1 MSYKAIFIFFR
12 ERITMRPTCSS
23 LGNIQCLCVGGKRFV
38 STCWGLPH
46 IARNNLESALP
57 AIRVGHPRRRLREIH
72 VASFWTE
79 VWHLVTISLPW
90 LVNPHAPRWRD
101 AYITWAIVVA
111 LATSLRA

>member
-79 VWHLVTISLPW
+79 VWHLVTISLAGESPCT
-90 LVNPHAPRWRD
+90 VPAGD